1 MTEQKENSA
10 VVEESRDT
18 VNITPQPDARKPE
31 NAEKKNN
38 GGKASLVLSAVA
50 IAIALAA
57 GVGLYGWGKQ
67 QAVNQSST
75 SDTLANQL
83 IALQKTQDEQKE
95 ALETTLKQ
103 QAAQLEKAKAEQSEL
118 AKQLDEVQQ
127 KVAAISGTDSK
138 TWLLSQADFLVKL
151 AGRKL
156 WSDQDATTAAAL
168 LKSADASLADMN
180 DPSLITARRAITED
194 IASLAAVSQVDYD
207 GIILK
212 VNQLANQVDN
222 LRLADN
228 NTDDSPMDNDG
239 GELSASLGEWRVNLQ
254 KSWQS
259 FMDSFITIRR
269 RDETAV
275 PLLAPNQ
282 DIYLRENLRSQLLAA
297 VQAVPR
303 HQDETYKQALDNVST
318 WVRAYYDTDDTAT
331 KTFLSDIETLSQQSI
346 SMDVPE
352 TLQSQPILEKLM
364 QTRVRNLMAQPAVAQ
379 PAAQQPAAPAPV
391 PEPPAKPQ
399 GE

>member
-83 IALQKTQDEQKE
+83 IALQKTQDAQKE

-103 QAAQLEKAKAEQSEL
+103 QAAQLENAKAEQSEL

>member
-318 WVRAYYDTDDTAT
+318 WVRAYYNVDDPAT